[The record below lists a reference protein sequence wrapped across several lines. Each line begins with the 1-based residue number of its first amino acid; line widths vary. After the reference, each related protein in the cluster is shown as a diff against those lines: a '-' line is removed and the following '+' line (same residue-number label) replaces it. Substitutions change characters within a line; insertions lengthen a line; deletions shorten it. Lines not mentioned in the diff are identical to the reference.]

1 MNNIGKFLKKTP
13 EVLPDRSLLKGQ
25 KLAGKCQ
32 NYNNVTFWGRFL
44 NTVFTQSVILAYSMM
59 CAITSIASQPIKQFA
74 TFLFI
79 LEKKIVAYMKGGY

>member
-1 MNNIGKFLKKTP
+1 
-13 EVLPDRSLLKGQ
+13 
-25 KLAGKCQ
+25 
-32 NYNNVTFWGRFL
+32 
-44 NTVFTQSVILAYSMM
+44 M